1 LIAAR
6 EHPRRIGWYARG
18 RVHDDAELLLA
29 WRAGDTASGEQ
40 LFERYYPAIA
50 RFFANKLRGDP
61 ADLIQDTFMA
71 CLRGRDR
78 IAEQGKFRAYIFSVA
93 YNLLRLHYRSH
104 RVDAERLDFASMS
117 VADLSPGA
125 GSMLAQGAEQLLL
138 LEALRR
144 IPIECQVVL
153 ELFYW
158 EDMTSASIAEVLE
171 EPHGTVRTRI
181 RRARA
186 LLEQALAELA
196 SDPGVLRRTLEDLEG
211 WVSKIRMAAGV
222 A

>member
-1 LIAAR
+1 M
-6 EHPRRIGWYARG
+6 E
-18 RVHDDAELLLA
+18 DDAELLLA

-61 ADLIQDTFMA
+61 ADLIQETFVA

-78 IAEQGKFRAYIFSVA
+78 IAADGRFRSYIFGVA
-93 YNLLRLHYRSH
+93 YNLLRLHYRRH
-104 RVDAERLDFASMS
+104 RVDAERLDFGS
-117 VADLSPGA
+117 VSAADLSPGA
-125 GSMLAQGAEQLLL
+125 GSMLVQGAEQLLL

-144 IPIECQVVL
+144 IPVECQVVL

-158 EDMTSASIAEVLE
+158 EDMTSASIAEVLD

-186 LLEQALAELA
+186 LLEQALGELA
-196 SDPGVLRRTLEDLEG
+196 TDPGVLRRTLEDLEG
-211 WVSKIRMAAGV
+211 WAGKIRMAAGV